1 MNAHAPID
9 FHQDYLSTWTEPNPE
24 QRRRVIEKVWA
35 PDGKL
40 VISSLGITLHGTAE
54 ISAHIARVHDDM
66 IAKKRLVFSYDQ
78 QLNADDALLLRW
90 SMTAPSGDVVGRGV
104 DVVFRCADG
113 QVATAYMFMGVN

>member
-1 MNAHAPID
+1 MNARAPID

-40 VISSLGITLHGTAE
+40 VISSRGITLHGTAE

-66 IAKKRLVFSYDQ
+66 IANKRLVFSYDQ
-78 QLNADDALLLRW
+78 QLDADDALLLRW
-90 SMTAPSGDVVGRGV
+90 SMTAPSGDVIGRGV
-104 DVVFRCADG
+104 DVVFRSADG